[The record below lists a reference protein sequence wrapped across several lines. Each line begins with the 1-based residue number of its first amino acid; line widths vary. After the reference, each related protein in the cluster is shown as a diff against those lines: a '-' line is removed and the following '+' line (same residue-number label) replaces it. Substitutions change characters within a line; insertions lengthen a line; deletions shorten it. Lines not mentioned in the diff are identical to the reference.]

1 MASDDSFTQMIFFI
15 ASIIVAVSIA
25 GTIIGVS
32 GVLANEMRTKADSAA
47 SEMGSAIVFL
57 NDPRNVPYE
66 DGVITLYIKNVGEMS
81 QSYND
86 LILFI
91 DGEYTEFDA
100 RIVNSSSE
108 NWVTGAV
115 IEVTATIAL
124 EEGDHTAKAI
134 LENGVSDTL
143 DFRL

>member
-1 MASDDSFTQMIFFI
+1 MAQELKMKSETMS
-15 ASIIVAVSIA
+15 
-25 GTIIGVS
+25 
-32 GVLANEMRTKADSAA
+32 NEMGTSIK
-47 SEMGSAIVFL
+47 IV
-57 NDPRNVPYE
+57 NDPRHVPYGE
-66 DGVITLYIKNVGEMS
+66 GVITLYIENIGEMS

-100 RIVNSSSE
+100 KIVNSSSG
-108 NWVTGAV
+108 NWVTGEV
-115 IEVTATIAL
+115 IEITATIAL

-134 LENGVSDTL
+134 LGNGVSDTL

>member
-57 NDPRNVPYE
+57 NDPRHVPYE
-66 DGVITLYIKNVGEMS
+66 DGVITLYIKNIGEIS

-108 NWVTGAV
+108 NWVTGEV
-115 IEVTATIAL
+115 IEVTATITL

>member
-25 GTIIGVS
+25 GTIRGVS

-57 NDPRNVPYE
+57 NDPRHVPYE
-66 DGVITLYIKNVGEMS
+66 GGVITLYIKNIGEIP
-81 QSYND
+81 QSYHD
-86 LILFI
+86 LIIFI

-100 RIVNSSSE
+100 RMVNSSSE
-108 NWVTGAV
+108 NWVTGEV
-115 IEVTATIAL
+115 IEVTATIML
-124 EEGDHTAKAI
+124 EEGEHTAKAI
-134 LENGVSDTL
+134 LGNGVSDTL